1 MKKSKHTITVSIYRE
16 KTATKSNFSL
26 SLKTFSEIP
35 NNKYN
40 QHFKQIPLIF
50 KQVLSFALSNI
61 EKIYPTI
68 TTNICIDFFIFLFVE
83 NFLN

>member
-40 QHFKQIPLIF
+40 
-50 KQVLSFALSNI
+50 
-61 EKIYPTI
+61 
-68 TTNICIDFFIFLFVE
+68 
-83 NFLN
+83 